1 MTTTTLTLLESP
13 RVSIVILNYKRLHA
27 LEQSIKSVLMQTYAN
42 REIIVVDN
50 HSEDDVAGLVTGLD
64 PGIKLIELADNRGTC
79 GGRNAGIREAQG
91 DIVITLDN
99 DVHFASQFELTK
111 VVAKFE
117 QRPDIH
123 VLAFQMCDADTG
135 NLRVREWC
143 HARHWKEFGQT
154 EFETFYFVEGAC
166 AVRREVFEQAGNYY
180 DALFIGCEGHELALR
195 ILDHGFRILYCPNI
209 RVLHLM
215 SAETRTSD
223 RPYYFYTRNYI
234 WIAFKDY
241 RLLPGLSFLLPKLT
255 MMFYFAIRTNMC
267 PAFFRGVRHGLRGL
281 RQVMADRTPVQ
292 RQTLQ
297 YLAELERWRPGLMFR
312 LARHK
317 AQPQI

>member
-1 MTTTTLTLLESP
+1 MTTASLSFLESP
-13 RVSIVILNYKRLHA
+13 RVSIVILNYKRLRA

-50 HSEDDVAGLVTGLD
+50 HSEEDVAGLVKNLD
-64 PGIKLIELADNRGTC
+64 PGIRLIELAENCGTC

-91 DIVITLDN
+91 NIVITLDN
-99 DVHFASQFELTK
+99 DVYFATQFELTK
-111 VVAKFE
+111 MVAKFE
-117 QRPDIH
+117 QRPDVH
-123 VLAFQMCDADTG
+123 VLAFKMCDADTG
-135 NLRVREWC
+135 KIRDREWC
-143 HARHWKEFGQT
+143 HARNRNEFGQT

-166 AVRREVFEQAGNYY
+166 AVRREVFERAGNYY
-180 DALFIGCEGHELALR
+180 DKLFIGCEGHDLALR
-195 ILDHGFRILYCPNI
+195 ILDHGFRILYCPNV

-223 RPYYFYTRNYI
+223 RPYYFYTRNYV

-241 RLLPGLSFLLPKLT
+241 RVLPGLGFLLPKLA
-255 MMFYFAIRTNMC
+255 MMFYFATRTGKHR
-267 PAFFRGVRHGLRGL
+267 AFWRGL
-281 RQVMADRTPVQ
+281 WHGVKGLPQVFADRTVVH
-292 RQTLQ
+292 RRTLR
-297 YLAELERWRPGLMFR
+297 YLAKLERWRPNLLFR